1 MKKTSKNIKT
11 TAKRISFS
19 SLRRILGPIF
29 KRYRFRLALG
39 FAALLL
45 VDMMQLFIPKIMQ
58 HAINGI
64 STGTITERGL
74 LLTGTLIIA
83 LAVGIVLLRF
93 LWRILIV
100 GFSRLLERR
109 LRDDI
114 FNHLLEMDIAFF
126 SRYSTGDLMAHS
138 SNDLSAVQM
147 ACGMGLVAT
156 VDSIVMSLAAM
167 GFMAT
172 IDIKLTCIALLPLPL
187 LAISTRYL
195 SARLHLYF
203 SRVQEKFAGLTEFS
217 RSTFLSIGLIKAWT
231 MEEFQTRYFNRLGK
245 SYMASNMDVARI
257 QGIINPLSALTGS
270 AGILLVLY
278 VGGRLVI
285 SGSVTIGGFIAFI
298 AYLYMLIWPMIAIG
312 WVTSLMQRG
321 LTSLGRVEKIL
332 QSRPQLPDPPMP
344 AGVILHGREFRIVNA
359 SLTLGETQVLDAVN
373 LTFGPGTHGITGRTG
388 SGKSILC
395 RLLAR
400 LHPVKNGMLC
410 LDGLDVNT
418 LPLAAVRKQI
428 AWAGQEPVLFSDTIR
443 NNIAFGRPD
452 ASLEEIRH
460 AARMA
465 AMDDEILTFTA
476 GYDTLIGERGIKLS
490 GGQRQRLSL
499 ARALLCRR
507 PVLII
512 DDGLSAIDTATEYEI
527 FSHLRQSGHR
537 IIIFVSNRIKMLSMM
552 DKVHILD
559 EGRLVHSG
567 NHEELLAASSFYRAM
582 YDKQMRENADA

>member
-1 MKKTSKNIKT
+1 MKNAAKNIKT
-11 TAKRISFS
+11 ADERISFS
-19 SLRRILGPIF
+19 SLRHILGPIF
-29 KRYRFRLALG
+29 KRYRFRLAIG

-64 STGTITERGL
+64 SGGTITESGL
-74 LLTGTLIIA
+74 FSTGTLIIA

-93 LWRILIV
+93 LWRVLIV

-114 FNHLLEMDIAFF
+114 FNHLLGMDLAFF

-138 SNDLSAVQM
+138 SNDLNAVQM
-147 ACGMGLVAT
+147 ACGMGLVAA
-156 VDSIVMSLAAM
+156 VDSVVMSLAAM

-172 IDIKLTCIALLPLPL
+172 IDVKLTCIALLPLPL
-187 LAISTRYL
+187 LAIATRHL

-203 SRVQEKFAGLTEFS
+203 SRVQQNFARLTEFS
-217 RSTFLSIGLIKAWT
+217 RSTLLSIGLIKAWT
-231 MEEFQTRYFNRLGK
+231 MEEFQTRYFHRLGK

-257 QGIINPLSALTGS
+257 QGIITPLSALTGS
-270 AGILLVLY
+270 VGMLLVLY

-285 SGSVTIGGFIAFI
+285 SGSINIGGFIAFI

-312 WVTSLMQRG
+312 WVTNLMQRG

-332 QSRPQLPDPPMP
+332 QSRPQLPDPPLP
-344 AGVILHGREFRIVNA
+344 AGTTLHGREFRLVNA
-359 SLTLGETQVLDAVN
+359 SLTLGEAQVLDAVN

-388 SGKSILC
+388 SGKSTLC

-400 LHPVKNGMLC
+400 LHPVGNGMLHF
-410 LDGLDVNT
+410 DGFDVNT
-418 LPLAAVRKQI
+418 LPLAAVREHI

-465 AMDDEILTFTA
+465 AVDNEILA
-476 GYDTLIGERGIKLS
+476 LASGYDTLIGERGMKLS
-490 GGQRQRLSL
+490 GGQRQRVSL

-507 PVLII
+507 PILII

-527 FSHLRQSGHR
+527 FSHLRQGGHR

-552 DKVHILD
+552 DEVHILD
-559 EGRLVHSG
+559 EGSLVHSG
-567 NHEELLAASSFYRAM
+567 SHKELLATSSFYRAM

>member
-1 MKKTSKNIKT
+1 MK
-11 TAKRISFS
+11 TADERISFS
-19 SLRRILGPIF
+19 SLRHILGPIF
-29 KRYRFRLALG
+29 KRYRFRLATG

-64 STGTITERGL
+64 SDGTITERDL
-74 LLTGTLIIA
+74 FLTGTLIIT
-83 LAVGIVLLRF
+83 LAVGIVLFRF

-114 FNHLLEMDIAFF
+114 FSHLLKMDIAFF
-126 SRYSTGDLMAHS
+126 SHYSTGDLMAHS
-138 SNDLSAVQM
+138 SNDLNAVQM
-147 ACGMGLVAT
+147 ACGMGLVAA
-156 VDSIVMSLAAM
+156 VDSVVMSFAAM

-187 LAISTRYL
+187 LAIATRYL

-203 SRVQEKFAGLTEFS
+203 SRVQKKFAGLTEFS
-217 RSTFLSIGLIKAWT
+217 RSTLLSIGLIKAWT
-231 MEEFQTRYFNRLGK
+231 MENFQTRHFNRLGK
-245 SYMASNMDVARI
+245 SYMHSNMDVARI

-270 AGILLVLY
+270 VGMLLVLY

-285 SGSVTIGGFIAFI
+285 SGSITIGGFIAFI

-312 WVTSLMQRG
+312 WVTNLIQRG

-332 QSRPQLPDPPMP
+332 QSRPQLHDPPMP
-344 AGVILHGREFRIVNA
+344 AGTVLYGREFRLVNA
-359 SLTLGETQVLDAVN
+359 SLTLGETQVLDAVS
-373 LTFGPGTHGITGRTG
+373 LTFGLGTHGITGRTG
-388 SGKSILC
+388 SGKSTLC

-400 LHPVKNGMLC
+400 LHPVENGMLRF
-410 LDGLDVNT
+410 DGFDVNT
-418 LPLAAVRKQI
+418 LPLTTVREQI

-452 ASLEEIRH
+452 ASFEEIRH
-460 AARMA
+460 AASMA
-465 AMDDEILTFTA
+465 AMDDEILA
-476 GYDTLIGERGIKLS
+476 LASGYDTLIGERGMKLS

-507 PVLII
+507 PILII

-527 FSHLRQSGHR
+527 FSHLRQGGHR
-537 IIIFVSNRIKMLSMM
+537 IIICVSNRIKMLSMM
-552 DKVHILD
+552 DTVHILD
-559 EGRLVHSG
+559 KGRLVHSG
-567 NHEELLAASSFYRAM
+567 SHKEILATSSFYRAM